1 MRGIPLV
8 KQVPCGD
15 ERSHDA
21 KTGIG
26 GSKQS
31 PISVYRLPIEGK
43 SSEEGLSVYNEDQS
57 TFTDEID
64 STKRSRHPRSP
75 AKVSEYPSSEFS
87 KEMYRRVFEWIDGS
101 DGSTPSNDTNSEEVL
116 KILTKD
122 DVKATD
128 VKVD

>member
-1 MRGIPLV
+1 MRGTPLV

-31 PISVYRLPIEGK
+31 PIESK

-57 TFTDEID
+57 TLTDEIH
-64 STKRSRHPRSP
+64 STKRSRYPRST

>member
-31 PISVYRLPIEGK
+31 PIEGK
-43 SSEEGLSVYNEDQS
+43 SSEEGLSVYKEDQS
-57 TFTDEID
+57 TLTDEIH
-64 STKRSRHPRSP
+64 STKRSRHPRST

-116 KILTKD
+116 KLLTKD
-122 DVKATD
+122 DIKATD